1 MSFSKL
7 ASGFLLKTMGWKVE
21 GSLPES
27 KRNVVIGA
35 PHTSMHDFK
44 FAVLAAM
51 YLQIKVRILVKK
63 ELFWF
68 PLGAVL
74 RLLGAIPVERKSN
87 SNMVDRIADLI
98 NRSEEFYLAMSPE
111 GTRRSVDRWRSGF
124 YYIALAAKVPI
135 IVVAIDYGRKI
146 VKLNDAIQP
155 TGDFDADFVKIMA
168 CFEGV
173 LAKHPEKFRLLENN
187 DAKNS

>member
-1 MSFSKL
+1 
-7 ASGFLLKTMGWKVE
+7 MGWKVE
-21 GSLPES
+21 GRLPET

-74 RLLGAIPVERKSN
+74 RSLGAIPVERKSN
-87 SNMVDRIADLI
+87 SNMVDRIAELI
-98 NRSEEFYLAMSPE
+98 NRSDTFYLAMSPE
-111 GTRRSVDRWRSGF
+111 GTRRSVERWRSGF

-135 IVVAIDYGRKI
+135 IVVAIDYGSKTVKI
-146 VKLNDAIQP
+146 NDAIQP
-155 TGDFDADFVKIMA
+155 SGDFDADFVKIMA

-173 LAKHPEKFRLLENN
+173 VAKHPEKFKLLENN
-187 DAKNS
+187 DSRTF